1 MLESPSIEK
10 MTMRIFQI
18 LALGLIIFN
27 SGCQTPQK
35 TDLRTFF
42 PPGTLVYAETA
53 DLSRI
58 SGVFTGNR
66 DWKSLSGVGETYFS
80 FLQNKQ
86 AALGLVGLENSGEGP
101 VLQVKPNLVL
111 IIDTEA
117 AEQQTAAAARK
128 ALKELSQ
135 RFLKEEGEIE
145 ERTVNGTRWFIITG
159 AGDKKI
165 FSAVSG
171 SILLI
176 GNNEDA
182 VKKCLEIKQSNSE
195 SLAGNR
201 ELLRAQQYDAQ
212 HGAPDQIAFGYVSA
226 AGIKE
231 LSDYLAI
238 SYALK
243 SSERA
248 LTREMISGLLP
259 EMLQKTVVSAA
270 WSARA
275 TASGV
280 EDSYFIETEKE
291 FARSLHQT
299 IKPAAPDDTF
309 GAKYLP
315 REIYSVSRYRL
326 EDPQLAWRGMVLSLA
341 AKLDKTY
348 LPLFEQFSGQML
360 KPYGIDDPELFLSAV
375 DPQIITARFDEDGN
389 ESVVIARIKDKE
401 KLKRAV
407 SETFNTG
414 KTVTINGAEGWASKD
429 GGAYAFFIE
438 GNIVIGNE
446 QAALACIQ
454 AFRSEDKNT
463 ADPNLMPQSFSGAG
477 GIVATRQKDDAAV
490 QILSDLAARNNR
502 SVEVNSYVFTE
513 TRIEAGGIKRR
524 TLSAFGLLGEML
536 KQTLE

>member
-1 MLESPSIEK
+1 

-42 PPGTLVYAETA
+42 PPATLVYAETA

-58 SGVFTGNR
+58 SGVFTGNK

-101 VLQVKPNLVL
+101 VLQVKPDLVL

-117 AEQQTAAAARK
+117 AEQQTAAVAHK

-145 ERTVNGTRWFIITG
+145 ERSVNGIRWFIITG

-176 GNNEDA
+176 GNSEDA
-182 VKKCLEIKQSNSE
+182 VKKCLEIKQNNSE

-201 ELLRAQQYDAQ
+201 ELLRAEQY
-212 HGAPDQIAFGYVSA
+212 GAPDQIAFGYVSA

-243 SSERA
+243 SSEKA

-299 IKPAAPDDTF
+299 IKPAPPDDSF

-315 REIYSVSRYRL
+315 REIYSISRYRL

-348 LPLFEQFSGQML
+348 LPLFEQFSRQML

-414 KTVTINGAEGWASKD
+414 KPVTINGAEGWASKD

-438 GNIVIGNE
+438 GNIIIGNE
-446 QAALACIQ
+446 QAALACVQ
-454 AFRSEDKNT
+454 AFRGGDNNT
-463 ADPNLMPQSFSGAG
+463 IDTNLMPQSFSGAG
-477 GIVATRQKDDAAV
+477 GVVATRQKDDAAV

-513 TRIEAGGIKRR
+513 TRIEAGGVRR
-524 TLSAFGLLGEML
+524 KTLSAFGLLGEML